1 MGKDTF
7 YMFTRDEIE
16 AQLDNKLY
24 PKDSVALLGK
34 LTLHRIAANDYR
46 GAKGVKEIIQTYF

>member
-46 GAKGVKEIIQTYF
+46 GTKGIEEIIQTYF